1 MSVLV
6 FFAVLAFSLQ
16 MRNAL
21 EQRQRIALLGRYLRN
36 YEIES
41 LMETLTQGY
50 LRAMGETD
58 PERRNSVWQ
67 VMGQHEE
74 RLLGQLTQLQD
85 DLAKDQGGA
94 WRASTLP
101 LSLPLAVHWLPGASF
116 DLRALLRVHTQGVG
130 SGIAN
135 QGGLSE
141 RDRAFR
147 LSAEL
152 LLLQHS
158 CHWFCRSKMVAS
170 SRMFAR
176 HQTHYLQLLAA
187 VAPATRAAYLK
198 ALGGRPAA

>member
-16 MRNAL
+16 MRNAV

-36 YEIES
+36 YQIES
-41 LMETLTQGY
+41 LMETLIQGY
-50 LRAMGETD
+50 LRAMGETN
-58 PERRNSVWQ
+58 PQRRDSVWQ
-67 VMGQHEE
+67 VMSQHEA
-74 RLLGQLTQLQD
+74 RLEGQLQQLQN
-85 DLAKDQGGA
+85 DLAADAGGA

-116 DLRALLRVHTQGVG
+116 DLRAVLRVHTQGVV

-135 QGGLSE
+135 RDELSK

-170 SRMFAR
+170 ARMFAR
-176 HQTHYLQLLAA
+176 HQTHYPQLLVA
-187 VAPATRAAYLK
+187 VAPSTRSAYLK
-198 ALGGRPAA
+198 ALGNR

>member
-1 MSVLV
+1 MSVLI
-6 FFAVLAFSLQ
+6 FFAVLAFVLQ

-21 EQRQRIALLGRYLRN
+21 DQRMRIALLGRFLRN
-36 YEIES
+36 YQIES

-58 PERRNSVWQ
+58 PERRSSVWQ

-74 RLLGQLTQLQD
+74 RLQAQLQQLQS
-85 DLAKDQGGA
+85 DLDKDQGGA

-101 LSLPLAVHWLPGASF
+101 LSLPLAVRWLPGASF
-116 DLRALLRVHTQGVG
+116 DLRALLRVHTQGVS

-135 QGGLSE
+135 RDALSE

-170 SRMFAR
+170 ARMFAR
-176 HQTHYLQLLAA
+176 HQTHYPQLLEA
-187 VAPATRAAYLK
+187 VAPSTRSAYLQ
-198 ALGGRPAA
+198 ALGNR

>member
-6 FFAVLAFSLQ
+6 FFAVLAFGLQ
-16 MRNAL
+16 MRNAW
-21 EQRQRIALLGRYLRN
+21 EQRQRIGLLGRYLRN
-36 YEIES
+36 YQIES

-50 LRAMGETD
+50 LRAMGESD

-74 RLLGQLTQLQD
+74 RLVGQLQQLQN
-85 DLAKDQGGA
+85 DLPKDQGRA

-101 LSLPLAVHWLPGASF
+101 LNLPLAVHWLPGASF
-116 DLRALLRVHTQGVG
+116 DLRALLRVHAQGVS

-135 QGGLSE
+135 HDALSE

-158 CHWFCRSKMVAS
+158 CHWFCRSKTVAS
-170 SRMFAR
+170 QRMLVR
-176 HQTHYLQLLAA
+176 HKTHYAQLLAA
-187 VAPATRAAYLK
+187 VAPFTRTAYLR
-198 ALGGRPAA
+198 ALAAGHST